1 MRSPT
6 PRLVAGLGFTLAV
19 IGAFAAYTLY
29 SVGRMR
35 QVQTDVVERNRRAA
49 LQLIR
54 IQSDLNSLALA
65 LRDVVEN
72 NEQYPVT
79 AWRAP
84 LTRIRANL
92 QDAIAKEQSL
102 TQDRTPEQSA
112 FLKNSF
118 ADFWQATEKLYASN
132 TPNIYVR
139 QQLQPRQEALAAMT
153 ARLLVEKNDQESRAA
168 TEVARIFDEIE
179 RNGYI
184 FLAVSALLVAL
195 MSWNIIRANR
205 QLFEQMAELAR
216 QLITTQETTFRSISR
231 DLHDEFGQ
239 ILTALG
245 AILSRAGKKDE
256 DVKEAAVIVQGTLE
270 RIRHLSQSLQPVILE
285 EQGLQA
291 AIEWHIIAFEK
302 QTGIQVHYQP
312 PPSPLQVASHS
323 AIHIYRIL
331 QESLNNV
338 ARHANVN
345 EVQVAIELD
354 EANFMLR
361 VEDSG
366 AGFTKPGR
374 AGIGLAAMRERAAL
388 IGASLDI
395 GPGPASKGTRVK
407 LRAPLLVIEE
417 TTSVR

>member
-19 IGAFAAYTLY
+19 IGAFAAYTLH

-35 QVQTDVVERNRRAA
+35 EVQTDVVERNRRAA

-65 LRDVVEN
+65 LRDVAEN
-72 NEQYPVT
+72 KEDYPVA

-92 QDAIAKEQSL
+92 QDAIDKEQSL

-112 FLKNSF
+112 FLKNTF
-118 ADFWQATEKLYASN
+118 ADFWQATEQLYTSHQ
-132 TPNIYVR
+132 PSVYVR
-139 QQLQPRQEALAAMT
+139 QQLQPRQEALAALT
-153 ARLLVEKNDQESRAA
+153 ARLLVERNDRESRAA
-168 TEVARIFDEIE
+168 TEVSRIFDEIE
-179 RNGYI
+179 RNGYL

-245 AILSRAGKKDE
+245 AILSRAARQDE
-256 DVKEAAVIVQGTLE
+256 GVREAAVIVQGTLE

-291 AIEWHIIAFEK
+291 ALEWHLIAFEK

-312 PPSPLQVASHS
+312 PARPLHVPEAA
-323 AIHIYRIL
+323 AIHVYRVL

-338 ARHANVN
+338 ARHAQVN
-345 EVQVAIELD
+345 EVQVRLD
-354 EANFMLR
+354 LEDTAFTLT

-366 AGFTKPGR
+366 PGFTKPSR
-374 AGIGLAAMRERAAL
+374 TGIGLAAMRQRAAL

-395 GPGPASKGTRVK
+395 GPGSASKGTRVQ
-407 LRAPLLVIEE
+407 LRAPLSAPEE
-417 TTSVR
+417 SSLAR

>member
-65 LRDVVEN
+65 LRDVAEN
-72 NEQYPVT
+72 NEDYPVT

-92 QDAIAKEQSL
+92 QDAIEKEQSL

-118 ADFWQATEKLYASN
+118 ADFWQATEKLYTSSAPN
-132 TPNIYVR
+132 TYVR
-139 QQLQPRQEALAAMT
+139 QSLQPRQEALAAMT
-153 ARLLVEKNDQESRAA
+153 ARLLVERNDQESRAA

-245 AILSRAGKKDE
+245 AILSRAAKKDE
-256 DVKEAAVIVQGTLE
+256 DVKEAAAIVQCTLE

-285 EQGLQA
+285 EQGLQS

-302 QTGIQVHYQP
+302 QTGIEVCYQP
-312 PPSPLQVASHS
+312 PPRPLQVTGHS
-323 AIHIYRIL
+323 AIHVYRIL

-345 EVQVAIELD
+345 EVQVAIEL
-354 EANFMLR
+354 EESNFTLR
-361 VEDSG
+361 IEDAG
-366 AGFTKPGR
+366 PGFTKPSR

-388 IGASLDI
+388 IGATLDI

-407 LRAPLLVIEE
+407 LRAPLQAVEE
-417 TTSVR
+417 NTLAR

>member
-19 IGAFAAYTLY
+19 MGAFAAYTLY

-35 QVQTDVVERNRRAA
+35 QVQSDVVERNRRAA

-65 LRDVVEN
+65 LRDVAEN
-72 NEQYPVT
+72 TEQYPVS

-84 LTRIRANL
+84 LSRIRANL
-92 QDAIAKEQSL
+92 EDAIDKEQAL
-102 TQDRTPEQSA
+102 TLNQNPGQAA
-112 FLKNSF
+112 FLKNTF
-118 ADFWQATEKLYASN
+118 ADFWQATDALYESKSPEAY
-132 TPNIYVR
+132 IR

-168 TEVARIFDEIE
+168 SEVSRIFDEIE

-184 FLAVSALLVAL
+184 FLAVAALLVAM

-205 QLFEQMAELAR
+205 ALFEQMAELAR
-216 QLITTQETTFRSISR
+216 QLITTQETTFRAISR

-245 AILSRAGKKDE
+245 AILARAGKKDE
-256 DVKEAAVIVQGTLE
+256 DVREAAVIVQGTLE
-270 RIRHLSQSLQPVILE
+270 RIRSLSQSLQPVILE

-302 QTGIQVHYQP
+302 QTGIQVHYQAP
-312 PPSPLQVASHS
+312 PRPLRVSERA

-338 ARHANVN
+338 ARHAGVS
-345 EVQVAIELD
+345 EVQVAIQLE
-354 EANFMLR
+354 ETSFTLR
-361 VEDSG
+361 IEDAG
-366 AGFTKPGR
+366 PGFTKPLR

-388 IGASLDI
+388 IGGSLEV
-395 GPGPASKGTRVK
+395 GPGASRGTLVK
-407 LRAPLLVIEE
+407 LRAPLATAKEAAIA
-417 TTSVR
+417 

>member
-65 LRDVVEN
+65 LRDVADN
-72 NEQYPVT
+72 NEQYPVS

-92 QDAIAKEQSL
+92 QDAIDKEQSL

-118 ADFWQATEKLYASN
+118 ADFWQATERLYASS
-132 TPNIYVR
+132 TPNTYVR

-245 AILSRAGKKDE
+245 AILSRAGKQDE
-256 DVKEAAVIVQGTLE
+256 QVKEAAVIVQGTLE

-302 QTGIQVHYQP
+302 QTGIQVRYQP
-312 PPSPLQVASHS
+312 PPRPLQVPGHS

-345 EVQVAIELD
+345 EVQVAIELE
-354 EANFMLR
+354 EANFTLR
-361 VEDSG
+361 IEDAG
-366 AGFTKPGR
+366 PGFTKPGR

-407 LRAPLLVIEE
+407 LRAPLQAMEE
-417 TTSVR
+417 STSVR

>member
-19 IGAFAAYTLY
+19 MGAFAAYTLY

-35 QVQTDVVERNRRAA
+35 QVQSDVVERNRRAA

-65 LRDVVEN
+65 LRDVAEN
-72 NEQYPVT
+72 NEQYPVS

-84 LTRIRANL
+84 LARIRANL
-92 QDAIAKEQSL
+92 QDAIDKEQAL
-102 TQDRTPEQSA
+102 TLNQNPGQAA
-112 FLKNSF
+112 FLKNTF
-118 ADFWQATEKLYASN
+118 ADFWQATEALYASKA
-132 TPNIYVR
+132 PEAYIR
-139 QQLQPRQEALAAMT
+139 QQLQPRQEALAALT

-168 TEVARIFDEIE
+168 SEVARIFDEIE

-184 FLAVSALLVAL
+184 FLAVAALLVAL

-205 QLFEQMAELAR
+205 ALFEQMAELAR
-216 QLITTQETTFRSISR
+216 QLITTQETTFRAISR

-245 AILSRAGKKDE
+245 AILARAGKKDE
-256 DVKEAAVIVQGTLE
+256 DVREAAVIVQGTLE
-270 RIRHLSQSLQPVILE
+270 RIRSLSQSLQPVILE

-302 QTGIQVHYQP
+302 QTGIQVHYQAP
-312 PPSPLQVASHS
+312 PRPLEVPEHA

-338 ARHANVN
+338 ARHAGVS
-345 EVQVAIELD
+345 EVQVGIRTEGNTFTLRIED
-354 EANFMLR
+354 A
-361 VEDSG
+361 G
-366 AGFTKPGR
+366 PGFTKPLR

-388 IGASLDI
+388 IGGSLAI
-395 GPGPASKGTRVK
+395 GPGASRGTLVE
-407 LRAPLLVIEE
+407 LRAPLATVKEDALA
-417 TTSVR
+417 R

>member
-65 LRDVVEN
+65 LRDVAEN

-92 QDAIAKEQSL
+92 QDAIDKQQSL
-102 TQDRTPEQSA
+102 TQNQNLDQAA

-118 ADFWQATEKLYASN
+118 GDFWQATEALYESKA
-132 TPNIYVR
+132 PEAYIR
-139 QQLQPRQEALAAMT
+139 QQLQPRQEALAALT
-153 ARLLVEKNDQESRAA
+153 ARLLVERNDQESRAA
-168 TEVARIFDEIE
+168 TEVTRIFDEIE

-195 MSWNIIRANR
+195 ISWNIIRANR
-205 QLFEQMAELAR
+205 HLFEQMAELAR
-216 QLITTQETTFRSISR
+216 QLITTQETTFRAISR

-245 AILSRAGKKDE
+245 AILSRAGKQDE
-256 DVKEAAVIVQGTLE
+256 QVKEAAVIVQGTLE
-270 RIRHLSQSLQPVILE
+270 RIRHLSQSLQPVILD

-291 AIEWHIIAFEK
+291 TIEWHIIAFEK

-312 PPSPLQVASHS
+312 PPRPLKVPEHS

-345 EVQVAIELD
+345 EVHVAIEL
-354 EANFMLR
+354 EAADFTLR
-361 VEDSG
+361 IEDAG
-366 AGFTKPGR
+366 PGFTKPLR
-374 AGIGLAAMRERAAL
+374 TGIGLAAMRERAAL

-395 GPGPASKGTRVK
+395 GPGAASKGTRVK
-407 LRAPLLVIEE
+407 LRAPLQTTEE
-417 TTSVR
+417 PSLAR